1 MPTRNYEPS
10 ETMYPDS
17 FGPYVYTKHP
27 KIWQAHKSN
36 GWLIHI
42 EADTAEEAYHRA
54 QVIFGGENFE
64 YRRLPI
70 LTIKKDKLK

>member
-27 KIWQAHKSN
+27 KIWQAHSLD
-36 GWLIHI
+36 GGTIQF
-42 EADTAEEAYHRA
+42 EAETAEEAYNRA
-54 QVIFGGENFE
+54 MVFMGGNFE

-70 LTIKKDKLK
+70 LTIKKEKLK